1 MGDTITRRLVNKVQT
16 EGAAQS
22 ERDMAKVEQAGAK
35 AGAGIAGGMKG
46 AEKATEQASAAIE
59 DKLDGLGKKFE
70 ITDKASE
77 IIGKI
82 GTAFGL
88 VGAAA
93 ALLTPIID
101 ELGKAFFAQSK
112 ATQAAAADLDLA
124 KVASDE
130 LEASLGK
137 LAFTANESTVK
148 ALEAVS
154 RAGKRAEQD
163 ITTARARIEGLELAR
178 EQGLAPDYLIAAG
191 WVRPGESVE
200 QAIARNEAVIE
211 RAKGAYAAASRVIEK
226 GVKEI
231 QDAAAPKDKPA
242 LKKAIVEVHEEVYQ
256 DLAGMAEFIATQYV
270 AAAEKL
276 LGAFLK
282 APAEDPFAALK
293 FSIGQ
298 MAEDAVAAKD
308 EVLSLYAEFGA
319 RSAEAEQQGRD
330 MASGF
335 GAAAEAMASVALAAV
350 MGGESMTKAIG
361 KYMAAESLK
370 FGAISIGALAQAG
383 LLAAFGDFAGA
394 AEAATAAGNAALAA
408 AAFGAGGALLG
419 GFSGGGG
426 GGGSA
431 AAGTETPSATDLMGR
446 QEEPSGGGVVIN
458 LNFQGQPLVTNKDL
472 IAAAGQL
479 IAVAGSTRGN
489 ALYGA
494 LGRIG

>member
-77 IIGKI
+77 VIGKI

-88 VGAAA
+88 AGAAA

-101 ELGKAFFAQSK
+101 ELSKAFFAQSK
-112 ATQAAAADLDLA
+112 AVQGASADLDLV
-124 KVASDE
+124 KTASDE

-137 LAFTANESTVK
+137 LAFTASESTVK
-148 ALEAVS
+148 ALEAVG
-154 RAGKRAEQD
+154 RAGKRAEND
-163 ITTARARIEGLELAR
+163 IKTARDRIAGLELAQS
-178 EQGLAPDYLIAAG
+178 QGLAPDYLIAAG

-200 QAIARNEAVIE
+200 EAIARNYAIIE
-211 RAKGAYAAASRVIEK
+211 RAKVAYKAASRVIEK

-231 QDAAAPKDKPA
+231 QASAEPKDKPA

-256 DLAGMAEFIATQYV
+256 DLAGMAEYIATQYV
-270 AAAEKL
+270 VAAEKL

-282 APAEDPFAALK
+282 APSEDPFAALK
-293 FSIGQ
+293 FSIAQ
-298 MAEDAVAAKD
+298 MAEDAVEAK
-308 EVLSLYAEFGA
+308 ENVISLYSEFAA
-319 RSAEAEQQGRD
+319 RSDEAEQQSQD
-330 MASGF
+330 MAAGF
-335 GAAAEAMASVALAAV
+335 GSAAEAMAGVALAAV

-370 FGAISIGALAQAG
+370 FTAISIGALAQAG

-394 AEAATAAGNAALAA
+394 AEAATAAGNATLAA

-426 GGGSA
+426 GGGTA
-431 AAGTETPSATDLMGR
+431 AAGAETPSATDLMGR

-458 LNFQGQPLVTNKDL
+458 LNFQGRPLMTDKDL
-472 IAAAGQL
+472 IAAAGQ
-479 IAVAGSTRGN
+479 IVAVAGATRGN

-494 LGRIG
+494 LGRIR